1 MDSAIAKSITFFLV
15 DVFVML
21 LHLILF
27 YNLSNRPNSY
37 ISLFFYLFKVHIR
50 AFIITKHSF

>member
-1 MDSAIAKSITFFLV
+1 MDSAIAKSITFFV

-21 LHLILF
+21 LHLILSD
-27 YNLSNRPNSY
+27 NLSNRSNSN
-37 ISLFFYLFKVHIR
+37 IPLFFYLFKVHIR